1 MDYRTKQCSTSGNSK
16 LSAVHF
22 ISQISKTSFRFNI
35 AGIKLDAFHFTAL
48 LWTGRQGLR
57 IVEDAIA
64 ETYPSSLHVSH
75 NTVVLRVGM
84 HSLSQVQAEL

>member
-16 LSAVHF
+16 LSSVHF
-22 ISQISKTSFRFNI
+22 ISQISNTSFRYNI

-57 IVEDAIA
+57 IVEDALQKLI
-64 ETYPSSLHVSH
+64 PGSLHVSH

-84 HSLSQVQAEL
+84 HSLSQVQVEL